1 MKMDEL
7 LLLLKAGYSKADID
21 ALTTDPKPDNP
32 ADPKPDKPA
41 DPEPDKPADPEAD
54 KPADPK
60 EDKPGDPKP
69 ADDRLSKLETTM
81 DYIVNRLNYIA
92 VKGSEQ
98 PAADHQQ
105 TVDEILESIN

>member
-7 LLLLKAGYSKADID
+7 LLLLKAGYTKADID
-21 ALTTDPKPDNP
+21 ALTADPKPDKP

-41 DPEPDKPADPEAD
+41 DP

-60 EDKPGDPKP
+60 PADPKP
-69 ADDRLSKLETTM
+69 ADPKPEDDRLSKLETTM

-98 PAADHQQ
+98 PAAAHQQ
-105 TVDEILESIN
+105 TADEILESIIKGAKENGK